1 MSIIV
6 WNLALAKLVGF
17 GVLTGAAA
25 WVLAG
30 VTGR

>member
-17 GVLTGAAA
+17 GVLTGAA

-30 VTGR
+30 ATGR